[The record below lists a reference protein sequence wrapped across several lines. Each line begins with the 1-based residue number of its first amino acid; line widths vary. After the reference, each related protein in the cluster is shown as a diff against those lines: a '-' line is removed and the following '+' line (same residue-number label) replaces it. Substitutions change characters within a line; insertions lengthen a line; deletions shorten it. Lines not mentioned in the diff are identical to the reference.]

1 MIRVFL
7 ALLFLLV
14 PGAASFAQTDPP
26 VCGGNN
32 LLDELRQNDA
42 AKAESVL
49 QEAAAN
55 PNHDSLIWKVEPA
68 NGNAT
73 SWLVGTAHVTD
84 SRLSGLASQLKER
97 IESASVAVFEV
108 EEVADKNKMIA
119 KTFLQARFMAM
130 PPGQSLWDFVPDEK
144 EAAIRNHPSLANG
157 QADAIFAY
165 QPWVVTATLSMP
177 MCEMRRQAVG
187 LPRFDER
194 LALIAVDAGVPV
206 KGLETLE
213 EQLGVMSGIA
223 LEDQAKQ
230 LVAAAEFSVHSED
243 LLQTLVDLYLDSKVT
258 AIIPLAKALWPEFE
272 AGEFAR
278 IGREIEQAL
287 ILKRNHIMAERAR
300 AYIDAGNAFIAVG
313 ALHLPGKEGV
323 VELLRQAGY
332 KVTKAE

>member
-1 MIRVFL
+1 MIRIFL

-14 PGAASFAQTDPP
+14 PAAAGLAQTDPP
-26 VCGGNN
+26 MCGGKN
-32 LLDELRQNDA
+32 LLDELRKKDA

-49 QEAAAN
+49 QEADAT

-68 NGNAT
+68 SGEAA

-84 SRLSGLASQLKER
+84 GRLSGLASRLNER
-97 IESASVAVFEV
+97 ITSASVAVFEL
-108 EEVADKNKMIA
+108 EEVADKNRMMVKS
-119 KTFLQARFMAM
+119 FLQARFMAM
-130 PPGQSLWDFVPDEK
+130 PPGQSLWDIVPDDK
-144 EAAIRNHPSLANG
+144 EAAIRNHPSLAGG

-165 QPWVVTATLSMP
+165 QPWVVVTMLSMP
-177 MCEMRRQAVG
+177 MCETQRQLAG
-187 LPRFDER
+187 FPSFDER
-194 LALIAVDAGVPV
+194 LARIAVDAGVPV

-213 EQLGVMSGIA
+213 EQLSIMSGIA

-230 LVAAAEFSVHSED
+230 LVAVAELGGYSED
-243 LLQTLVDLYLDSKVT
+243 LLQTLIDLYLDSKV
-258 AIIPLAKALWPEFE
+258 AAFMPLAKVLWPEFE

-278 IGREIEQAL
+278 IGREIEQGL

-300 AYIDAGNAFIAVG
+300 AHIDAGNAFIAVG